1 MKKIIVAGCGHGG
14 LSAAARLAGSG
25 FEVTVIEKRKREEL
39 GYDWDDCMR
48 KNTFEFAK
56 IPLPDL
62 TVFSPMER
70 MTYSN
75 PKKSAKLV
83 LPETKNNNSAYID
96 RKFLINF
103 LIDFAEKCSVK
114 FIFEAEIISPVCDKS
129 KVTGVSYYRDGKITD
144 VYADLII
151 DASGF
156 NSPLRR
162 KLPAHFGIQREI
174 SYENI
179 FNVWRGYFES
189 GGDSAQKSFDIYFY
203 HNKRPGMDWAIR
215 KKGYYDIMVGSFG
228 ELGEEDIEEAVSDFR
243 KAYPDMTDK
252 LIRGGSFG
260 KIPVGKFLP
269 LLVCDGYAL
278 VGDSAVMTEPLSG
291 SGIDLSIR
299 AGKILADTLIKN
311 RSAKREHL
319 WEYNYRFFKECAE
332 KYYNDAVIKEFLSV
346 VESEDIDFFFENGI
360 LTEKELSSGGKTKY
374 SFYELMKK
382 ASVLKKPKL
391 MPRLLGVLLKLDAA
405 SKAKKCIPEK
415 YNDNEI
421 KKFIEI
427 YSRF

>member
-48 KNTFEFAK
+48 KNTFEFAE

-62 TVFSPMER
+62 SVFSPMER

-75 PKKSAKLV
+75 PKKSVKLV
-83 LPETKNNNSAYID
+83 LPETKNANSTYVD
-96 RKFLINF
+96 RKFLINY

-114 FIFEAEIISPVCDKS
+114 FIFEAEIISPVCDKN
-129 KVTGVSYYRDGKITD
+129 KVAGVLYCKDGKID
-144 VYADLII
+144 DAYADLVI
-151 DASGF
+151 DACGL

-162 KLPAHFGIQREI
+162 KLPSHFGIQREI
-174 SYENI
+174 SYENV
-179 FNVWRGYFES
+179 FTVWRGYFES
-189 GGDSAQKSFDIYFY
+189 GGDSAEGSFNVYFY
-203 HNKRPGMDWAIR
+203 HNKRPGMDWVIR

-228 ELGEEDIEEAVSDFR
+228 ELKEEDVKKAVSDFENI
-243 KAYPDMTDK
+243 YPDMTDK

-278 VGDSAVMTEPLSG
+278 VGDSAAMTEPLSG

-299 AGKILADTLIKN
+299 AGKILADTVIKYE
-311 RSAKREHL
+311 SAKKEHL

-332 KYYNDAVIKEFLSV
+332 RYYNDVIIKGFLSS
-346 VESEDIDFFFENGI
+346 VEADDVDFFFENKI
-360 LTEKELSSGGKTKY
+360 LTEKELSDGGKTKY
-374 SFYELMKK
+374 SFDELMKK

-391 MPRLLGVLLKLDAA
+391 MPRLLGVLSKLDAA

-415 YNDNEI
+415 YNENEI
-421 KKFIEI
+421 EKFIEI
-427 YSRF
+427 YSGF